1 MSLLNHNPEANVCRE
16 AEWNKVSTALE
27 RLVVDNGCLN
37 EAEVTELDF
46 SALRELRSIE
56 IGSHSG
62 KNVIEVKMVGLHKL
76 ETVTIG
82 TCCFVP
88 LAFRKDSIRGN
99 FCLKDCEQ
107 LKELKIGNMAFTL
120 YCVFEIERVLSLER
134 IEMGN
139 NCFNSSPLE
148 LKSLFLRR
156 S

>member
-1 MSLLNHNPEANVCRE
+1 M
-16 AEWNKVSTALE
+16 EWNKVSTALE

-46 SALRELRSIE
+46 SALTELRSIE

-76 ETVTIG
+76 ETVTVG

-88 LAFRKDSIRGN
+88 PSFRKDSIRGH

-107 LKELKIGNMAFTL
+107 LKELKIGSMTFML
-120 YCVFEIERVLSLER
+120 YYVFEIEKAFSLER
-134 IEMGN
+134 IELGGE
-139 NCFNSSPLE
+139 CFNYSSLE
-148 LKSLFLRR
+148 LKSLFL
-156 S
+156 